1 MNIYK
6 HFMLLGKKR
15 KAIVKGRSVAEF
27 DKNVTFLDV
36 PLMSELFYQRLF
48 KKFISHVIAAQ
59 YSPLLLL

>member
-27 DKNVTFLDV
+27 DDKNVTFLDV
-36 PLMSELFYQRLF
+36 QLMSEFFYRRLF
-48 KKFISHVIAAQ
+48 KKFI
-59 YSPLLLL
+59 